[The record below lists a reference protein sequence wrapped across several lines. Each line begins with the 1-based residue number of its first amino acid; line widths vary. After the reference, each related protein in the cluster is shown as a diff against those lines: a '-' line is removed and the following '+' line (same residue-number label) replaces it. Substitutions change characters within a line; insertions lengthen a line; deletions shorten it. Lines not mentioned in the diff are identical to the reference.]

1 MVKYWAPPS
10 EVDEAGMSPLLTF
23 VQRCVEVLDS
33 TEGQRGTR
41 KGMQVGKEEV
51 KLYSQAV

>member
-10 EVDEAGMSPLLTF
+10 EVDEAGMSPLLTS